1 MNFATGCVDCR
12 YLELAIV
19 RKAIPVN
26 VPCDDAAM
34 RNRVGVGVEFDRPL
48 HFRCSA
54 GKGLPAPAPAAA
66 PPASPTTTPAASPPA
81 ASKQSHDQEKQDGT
95 DGGVDDCT
103 EHSRTEMNAHP
114 RQQPTSDK
122 SAQNRCHVRFA
133 PPTSPQPGPRT
144 IRPTSPDWTYSS
156 CHLGVLTQTQPTC
169 CCARGIYRYNNHCEN
184 WFPCHNLN
192 LCTPLCS
199 FQRARAAAQS
209 SPKKRRRVVSSQGKS
224 GPTPT
229 ISRPRV
235 RSATSRA
242 SADSRAA
249 AATRL
254 GW

>member
-19 RKAIPVN
+19 RKAISVN
-26 VPCDDAAM
+26 VACDDAAM

-122 SAQNRCHVRFA
+122 SAQNPDDEVTDDPKTGATYDLPR
-133 PPTSPQPGPRT
+133 QPARNQAHEQYDQQALTGH
-144 IRPTSPDWTYSS
+144 I
-156 CHLGVLTQTQPTC
+156 HL
-169 CCARGIYRYNNHCEN
+169 
-184 WFPCHNLN
+184 
-192 LCTPLCS
+192 
-199 FQRARAAAQS
+199 
-209 SPKKRRRVVSSQGKS
+209 
-224 GPTPT
+224 
-229 ISRPRV
+229 
-235 RSATSRA
+235 ATSA
-242 SADSRAA
+242 F
-249 AATRL
+249 
-254 GW
+254 